1 MAALALSDFLQD
13 FGRRPLSHAEAPPPP
28 VELAPVAFGPT
39 PEEELQQK
47 IAEAVAAAEA
57 ALTERLSRVYEDTLQ
72 AERDN
77 HAAEVAEL
85 RTVLGTDAGALIAA
99 RLGDVEAGLVE
110 LTTATAARILG
121 AFAGAEMQKKTIE
134 RLAGLIRDSVRDRE
148 IVRIEV
154 RGPRSLFEPLEAALG
169 DKAASID
176 FVEDSGFDLAVAI
189 DGSLFE
195 TRLGEWSTSFEEA
208 FA

>member
-47 IAEAVAAAEA
+47 IAEAVAAAEV
-57 ALTERLSRVYEDTLQ
+57 ALTERLSRVY
-72 AERDN
+72 ERDN

-189 DGSLFE
+189 DGSLLE